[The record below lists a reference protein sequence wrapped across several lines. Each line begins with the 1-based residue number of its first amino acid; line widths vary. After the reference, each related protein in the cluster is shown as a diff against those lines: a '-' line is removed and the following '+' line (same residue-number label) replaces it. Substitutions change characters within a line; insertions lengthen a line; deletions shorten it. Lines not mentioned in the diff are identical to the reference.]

1 MLRSPTRTRKRSR
14 ENDDNRLSLPL
25 ILLYLTHVFQVNAD
39 ANLEL
44 RATLCW
50 LDPPTP
56 AMTVRKIQHDLDLTM
71 TSPSG
76 DVYTMWGSG
85 TVDSVNVNE
94 RVIVRTDQLESG
106 AWNLKVS
113 SKALLTDSQDYSLVI
128 TGAISNVNM
137 RR

>member
-1 MLRSPTRTRKRSR
+1 MSLTFTHKLSR
-14 ENDDNRLSLPL
+14 EDDDHCLSSPLPL
-25 ILLYLTHVFQVNAD
+25 FLSYSCVFQVDAD

-56 AMTVRKIQHDLDLTM
+56 AMTVRKIQHDLDLTI

-76 DVYTMWGSG
+76 DLYTMWGSG

-94 RVIVRTDQLESG
+94 RVIVSPDQLESG
-106 AWNLKVS
+106 AWNVKVS
-113 SKALLTDSQDYSLVI
+113 SKALLTDSQDYSLVV
-128 TGAISNVNM
+128 TGAISNVDKKL
-137 RR
+137 